1 MQMGS
6 LGFPELLV
14 ILFVVLLLFGP
25 KRLPEVSRGLGKAVR
40 DFRKGL
46 ESGLEEV
53 TKSEPPA
60 GGAPRPEQTASGGTD
75 KASAQAA
82 AAPLTPARPPA
93 EEPVGEAAEAG
104 GSDAGPGQDP
114 PARAA

>member
-1 MQMGS
+1 MQVGS

-14 ILFVVLLLFGP
+14 ILVVVLLLFGP

-46 ESGLEEV
+46 ETGLEEV
-53 TKSEPPA
+53 SKPEPPTKRA
-60 GGAPRPEQTASGGTD
+60 PSVEPATSRGAEPAETVHAAPSADATVEQAP
-75 KASAQAA
+75 A
-82 AAPLTPARPPA
+82 AAPVRKS
-93 EEPVGEAAEAG
+93 
-104 GSDAGPGQDP
+104 GSQDSGPGQDP

>member
-1 MQMGS
+1 MQLGS

-53 TKSEPPA
+53 EASTRAARQPEPDQDVEPEPASSEP
-60 GGAPRPEQTASGGTD
+60 
-75 KASAQAA
+75 AA
-82 AAPLTPARPPA
+82 AAPPSPAAPEVRDA
-93 EEPVGEAAEAG
+93 ASGEPH
-104 GSDAGPGQDP
+104 QDP